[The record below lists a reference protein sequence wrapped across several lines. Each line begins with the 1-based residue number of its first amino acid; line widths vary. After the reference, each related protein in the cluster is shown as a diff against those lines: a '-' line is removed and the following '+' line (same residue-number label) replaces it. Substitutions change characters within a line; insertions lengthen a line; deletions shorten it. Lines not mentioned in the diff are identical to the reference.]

1 MRDFIIQPDD
11 LNEEQQHLAELIG
24 LDNFAKLVQVFGG
37 TNIYIPKPEAFGRS
51 VRNEKIRQEYNG
63 CNIKTLATK
72 HNLTEMQIRN
82 ILGDLAYSNRARV
95 LPGQMNIFDFLG
107 GNKR

>member
-1 MRDFIIQPDD
+1 MRDFVIQPDD

-37 TNIYIPKPEAFGRS
+37 TNIYIPKAEAFGRT

-63 CNIKTLATK
+63 RNIKSLAVK
-72 HNLTEMQIRN
+72 YGLTERQVYKLIDTIPKGN
-82 ILGDLAYSNRARV
+82 YTRV
-95 LPGQMNIFDFLG
+95 LDG
-107 GNKR
+107 

>member
-37 TNIYIPKPEAFGRS
+37 TNIYIPKAEAFGRT

-63 CNIKTLATK
+63 RNIKSLAVK
-72 HNLTEMQIRN
+72 YGLTERQVYKLIDTIPKGN
-82 ILGDLAYSNRARV
+82 YTRV
-95 LPGQMNIFDFLG
+95 LDGQMSLLDFLDSS
-107 GNKR
+107 

>member
-24 LDNFAKLVQVFGG
+24 LDNFTKLVQVFGG
-37 TNIYIPKPEAFGRS
+37 TNIYIPKAEAFGRT

-63 CNIKTLATK
+63 RNIKSLAVK
-72 HNLTEMQIRN
+72 YGLTERQVYKLIDTIPKDN
-82 ILGDLAYSNRARV
+82 YTRV
-95 LPGQMNIFDFLG
+95 LDG
-107 GNKR
+107 

>member
-37 TNIYIPKPEAFGRS
+37 TNIYIPKAEAFERS
-51 VRNEKIRQEYNG
+51 IRNEKIRQEYNG
-63 CNIKTLATK
+63 RNIKSLAVK
-72 HNLTEMQIRN
+72 YGLTERQVYKLIDT
-82 ILGDLAYSNRARV
+82 IPESNYTRV
-95 LPGQMNIFDFLG
+95 LDGQMSIFDFL
-107 GNKR
+107 NSS

>member
-1 MRDFIIQPDD
+1 MMDFVIQQDD

-37 TNIYIPKPEAFGRS
+37 TNIYIPKAEAFGRS

-63 CNIKTLATK
+63 RNVKSLAVK
-72 HNLTEMQIRN
+72 YGLTERQVYKLID
-82 ILGDLAYSNRARV
+82 IAPKGDYTRV
-95 LPGQMNIFDFLG
+95 LDGQMSLLDFMDSS
-107 GNKR
+107 

>member
-37 TNIYIPKPEAFGRS
+37 TNIYIPKPEAFSR
-51 VRNEKIRQEYNG
+51 VLRNEKIRQEYNG
-63 CNIKTLATK
+63 RNVKIIANKYG
-72 HNLTEMQIRN
+72 LTERQVYNLVDNPNGRN
-82 ILGDLAYSNRARV
+82 YTRV
-95 LPGQMNIFDFLG
+95 LEGQMSILDFLNSG
-107 GNKR
+107 

>member
-24 LDNFAKLVQVFGG
+24 LDIFANLVQVFGG

-63 CNIKTLATK
+63 RNIKSLAVK
-72 HNLTEMQIRN
+72 YGLTEIWIRN
-82 ILGDLAYSNRARV
+82 ILGETVNSNTARV
-95 LPGQMNIFDFLG
+95 LPGQMSIFDFL
-107 GNKR
+107 NSS

>member
-24 LDNFAKLVQVFGG
+24 LDNFTKLVQVFGG
-37 TNIYIPKPEAFGRS
+37 TNIYIPKAEAFGRT

-63 CNIKTLATK
+63 RNIKSLAVK
-72 HNLTEMQIRN
+72 YGLTERQVYKLIDTIPKGN
-82 ILGDLAYSNRARV
+82 YTRV
-95 LPGQMNIFDFLG
+95 LDG
-107 GNKR
+107 